1 MGYAPAMFEEIG
13 NLELPSKEVLDVGAQ
28 DVSIGSTAELDQ
40 LNQFISK
47 HNPGGRLLAISQF
60 PSVIEAREVYL
71 RAGYSYT
78 CIDVDERPGTLRVDL
93 ARFDIPR
100 PRGRYGLVVNVGT
113 TEHLASPAATFA
125 LMHEMCAEGGI
136 LYNDVPL
143 FGLGN
148 HGLMNPTPKFWHAL
162 IWMNG
167 YKALSVRART
177 CDESAMDRGNFFHD
191 YLDYME
197 GLRNIV
203 GVSSLI
209 TTVLEKSTSW
219 PFVVPFD
226 AVFNDDKRGLSLA
239 QLLIGSYRPFVAT
252 GAYTEQEVVAGINN
266 FLKMNG
272 RTFRLKGLDDFGPL
286 DTQDPK
292 GVAMPPPRGF
302 VDWLVSKLNAPQP
315 KRAPSHELAPHSS
328 ERISNPAPGNDVL
341 DTQKASQT
349 ESFVAARELPR
360 NP

>member
-28 DVSIGSTAELDQ
+28 DVSIGSTAELEQ
-40 LNQFISK
+40 LNRFISK
-47 HNPGGRLLAISQF
+47 HSSSGQLLAINKF
-60 PSVIEAREVYL
+60 PTVIEARKVYV
-71 RAGYSYT
+71 RAGFSYT

-100 PRGRYGLVVNVGT
+100 LRSKYGLVVNVGT

-167 YKALSVRART
+167 YKAHSVRART

-209 TTVLEKSTSW
+209 TTVLEKKTSW

-239 QLLIGSYRPFVAT
+239 KLLIGSYHPFVTT
-252 GAYTEQEVVAGINN
+252 GAYTEQEAIAGINN

-272 RTFRLKGLDDFGPL
+272 RPFRLKGLDEFGESANSCPEL
-286 DTQDPK
+286 NQTPAQSSW
-292 GVAMPPPRGF
+292 VRQLIAHFGF
-302 VDWLVSKLNAPQP
+302 
-315 KRAPSHELAPHSS
+315 R
-328 ERISNPAPGNDVL
+328 R
-341 DTQKASQT
+341 
-349 ESFVAARELPR
+349 
-360 NP
+360 

>member
-13 NLELPSKEVLDVGAQ
+13 NLDLPSKEVLDVGAQ
-28 DVSIGSTAELDQ
+28 DVSIGSESELEQ
-40 LNQFISK
+40 LNQFIRR
-47 HNPGGRLLAISQF
+47 HNPSGDLLRLNQF
-60 PSVIEAREVYL
+60 PAMVEAREVYTK
-71 RAGYSYT
+71 AGFSYT

-93 ARFDIPR
+93 ARFEIPR
-100 PRGRYGLVVNVGT
+100 PRGKYGLVVNVGT
-113 TEHLASPAATFA
+113 TEHLASPAGTFA

-167 YKALSVRART
+167 YKAHSVRARI

-191 YLDYME
+191 YLDYIE

-209 TTVLEKSTSW
+209 TAVLEKRTSW

-226 AVFNDDKRGLSLA
+226 AVFNDDREGHALA
-239 QLLIGSYRPFVAT
+239 QLLIGSYRPFFAT
-252 GAYTEQEVVAGINN
+252 GAYSEDEIVDGVNN
-266 FLKMNG
+266 FLEING
-272 RTFRLKGLDDFGPL
+272 RFFRLKS
-286 DTQDPK
+286 
-292 GVAMPPPRGF
+292 VANFYDSKIAHPQ
-302 VDWLVSKLNAPQP
+302 LVGRAALVGAVYRFA
-315 KRAPSHELAPHSS
+315 KRLG
-328 ERISNPAPGNDVL
+328 IF
-341 DTQKASQT
+341 Q
-349 ESFVAARELPR
+349 
-360 NP
+360 